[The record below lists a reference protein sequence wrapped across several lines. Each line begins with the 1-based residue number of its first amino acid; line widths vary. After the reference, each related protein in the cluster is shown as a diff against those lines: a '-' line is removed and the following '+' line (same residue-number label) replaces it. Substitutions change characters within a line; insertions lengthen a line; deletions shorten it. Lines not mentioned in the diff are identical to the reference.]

1 MNNTNRAYT
10 ELTIKSV
17 DDEQRIIR
25 GWATTPQPDRV
36 QDIVDPMGARF
47 KNPLPLLWQHR
58 HDMPVGTVR
67 FEKATP
73 EGIPFEAHIPL
84 IVEQGRLR
92 DRVEDAWQ
100 SVRAKLVR
108 AVSIGFRALPDGV
121 EMLASGGVKFTKTEI
136 FELSLVTIPANPSTT
151 ITEIKAYDK
160 GLLTAATGE
169 TEQVHTSEAV
179 IPARVEAKSTTV
191 VTLAR
196 AKGKTMSKLQES
208 LKSFEDALAAK
219 KSERADVLQKSLDE
233 GRTMDVSEAESFDTA
248 AGEIKSLQDQIARV
262 KTAIADDI
270 TTARPVDGS
279 TEQKGI
285 ESRQA
290 PTVISMRGNEKP
302 GIGFAKFALA
312 MLAGKGEISAAKGF
326 AEHAYGND
334 KRLQSIMK
342 AAVAA
347 GTTTSPTWA
356 GNLVDYQN
364 LSGEFLDYLRPR
376 TILGQFGQTLGGVR
390 VPELRRVPF
399 NVRIPGKTVAGVA
412 RWTGEGARK
421 SPTASGYEATTL
433 GWSKIAAISVVT
445 DELARFSDPSIL
457 ELVRDD
463 LADAV
468 IERMDVDFVDPTKA
482 AGTGTGLSPASITN
496 GVAPIASSGNDA
508 DAVRNDIAALWA
520 AAETANMPTDSAVYI
535 TDVKTARALSMLQN
549 PLGQPS
555 YASMTPSGGSINGT
569 PVVVSNYVPAAVD
582 GSMFILA
589 FTREIYLADDGA
601 VNIAYSREAT
611 IVMDDDPNATVTA
624 AMLSSMF
631 QENKEAIRAERYIH
645 WKKRRPTAV
654 AYLNKVKWGQ
664 PTI

>member
-1 MNNTNRAYT
+1 
-10 ELTIKSV
+10 
-17 DDEQRIIR
+17 
-25 GWATTPQPDRV
+25 
-36 QDIVDPMGARF
+36 
-47 KNPLPLLWQHR
+47 
-58 HDMPVGTVR
+58 
-67 FEKATP
+67 
-73 EGIPFEAHIPL
+73 
-84 IVEQGRLR
+84 
-92 DRVEDAWQ
+92 
-100 SVRAKLVR
+100 
-108 AVSIGFRALPDGV
+108 
-121 EMLASGGVKFTKTEI
+121 
-136 FELSLVTIPANPSTT
+136 
-151 ITEIKAYDK
+151 
-160 GLLTAATGE
+160 
-169 TEQVHTSEAV
+169 
-179 IPARVEAKSTTV
+179 
-191 VTLAR
+191 
-196 AKGKTMSKLQES
+196 MSKLQES
-208 LKSFEDALAAK
+208 LKGYQDALSAK
-219 KSERADVLQKSLDE
+219 QAERTAVVMKSIDE
-233 GRTMDVSEAESFDTA
+233 GRTADHAEQEATETLGA
-248 AGEIKSLQDQIARV
+248 EIKELEKQIVMV
-262 KTAIADDI
+262 KGLIESDAATAKPI
-270 TTARPVDGS
+270 DGT
-279 TEQKGI
+279 TEQKGV

-290 PTVISMRGNEKP
+290 PAVISVRGHEKP

-326 AEHAYGND
+326 AEHTYGND
-334 KRLQSIMK
+334 KRLQSVMK

-356 GNLVDYQN
+356 GNLIDYQN

-399 NVRIPGKTVAGVA
+399 NVRIPGKTVAGTA
-412 RWTGEGARK
+412 KWTGEGARK
-421 SPTASGYEATTL
+421 SPTASGYEAATL

-482 AGTGTGLSPASITN
+482 AGTGTGLSPASVTN
-496 GVAPIASSGNDA
+496 GVTPIASLGNDSE
-508 DAVRNDIAALWA
+508 AVRQDISALWA

-569 PVVVSNYVPAAVD
+569 PVIVSNYVPAGAD
-582 GSMFILA
+582 GSLFILA

-664 PTI
+664 PTV